1 MRKFNQIMFKIQAFL
16 LAIFL
21 GSWLGARIR
30 PLVGAPPSQGGAFH
44 MEDDQGHTY
53 QSIPVITH
61 MLPGLML
68 AALAKPRWLMA
79 FLGSFTASLLLG
91 DEVERRLLLAFGEK
105 VIGSLKNTP
114 E

>member
-1 MRKFNQIMFKIQAFL
+1 
-16 LAIFL
+16 
-21 GSWLGARIR
+21 
-30 PLVGAPPSQGGAFH
+30 
-44 MEDDQGHTY
+44 
-53 QSIPVITH
+53 VITH